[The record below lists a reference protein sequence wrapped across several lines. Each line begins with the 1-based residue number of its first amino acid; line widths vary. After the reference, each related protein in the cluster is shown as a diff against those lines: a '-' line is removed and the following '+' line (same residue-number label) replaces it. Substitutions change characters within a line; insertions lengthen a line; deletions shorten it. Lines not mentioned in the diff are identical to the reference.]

1 MKKAFTI
8 PAMVIL
14 SVILFSTLSS
24 AQVATGNWYIQASSQ
39 VLINAS
45 LIPQLGGMLTQTDS
59 TLSGTLH
66 VSNSSC
72 FDWASDIPV
81 AGTMS
86 GNTVTLTANSVT
98 GESITITGAANSGG
112 ITGSYSI
119 SGGCADGDYGTI
131 AAVLV
136 PPVSGNWSGTFAS
149 NGTNQPATASFA
161 QDVPNTDGF
170 SPLSGS
176 IAFSGSPCFTSG
188 TLEAGQ
194 SWSLGNIV
202 QAVVAMNDG
211 SQLTLNGFLTDASTN
226 ANTMTVNF
234 SINGGNCT
242 GQSGSVTFL
251 RQ

>member
-1 MKKAFTI
+1 V
-8 PAMVIL
+8 P
-14 SVILFSTLSS
+14 S
-24 AQVATGNWYIQASSQ
+24 VATGNWYIQATSQ
-39 VLINAS
+39 VILNAS
-45 LIPQLGGMLTQTDS
+45 LIPQFAGTLTQTDS
-59 TLSGTLH
+59 TISGVLH

-86 GNTVTLTANSVT
+86 GNTVTLTANSVA
-98 GESITITGAANSGG
+98 GENITITGAANSAG

-136 PPVSGNWSGTFAS
+136 PPASGNWSGTYTS
-149 NGTNQPATASFA
+149 NGTSQPATGTFA
-161 QDVPNTDGF
+161 QDVPNADGF
-170 SPLSGS
+170 SPLSGT
-176 IAFSGSPCFTSG
+176 ITFSGSPCFTSG

-202 QAVVAMNDG
+202 QAVVAMSDG
-211 SQLTLNGFLTDASTN
+211 SQLTLNGFITDASTN
-226 ANTMTVNF
+226 ANNMTVNI
-234 SINGGNCT
+234 SISGGSCA
-242 GQSGSVTFL
+242 GQSGSVTFT